1 MRHTL
6 NWLIRGLVSQRPSR
20 RRGAR
25 NYTAPPAECLET
37 RKNLTAV
44 ITGASI
50 AASLATQAAGANDPD
65 DQMSEARN
73 LGSVTSSRAVSG
85 TIDSSTDV
93 DMFRFTATAGQRLS
107 FDIDVTGRLDSVI
120 RLFDSSGRQ
129 VTFNDDGAAPGETG
143 SLASYLEY
151 TFTSGGTYYLGVSG
165 YHGSMGDY
173 ELTVQSISSRPA
185 TPAAGAIA
193 TGAITAAV
201 QSISSRPV
209 TPAANHSQSTSSGR
223 VTITG
228 ASISASLVG
237 STSTQYGSSSMYSN
251 PSRPSTNPIQSYVS
265 GLQQSSLS
273 FSLPNRYETISVGS
287 QPVSYWSNN
296 TSRWQ
301 VVSNVLSQPNGYRV
315 MASNPG
321 LYGFSAPPASYS
333 YASPY
338 SYSSYYRY

>member
-20 RRGAR
+20 RRGTR

-37 RKNLTAV
+37 RKNLSAV
-44 ITGASI
+44 ISGASI
-50 AASLATQAAGANDPD
+50 AASLATQGTVVNDPN
-65 DQMSEARN
+65 DQMSEAMN
-73 LGSVTSSRAVSG
+73 LGSVTSSSTVSG
-85 TIDSSTDV
+85 TIDSPTDV

-120 RLFDSSGRQ
+120 RLFDSYGRQ
-129 VTFNDDGAAPGETG
+129 LASNDDGAAPGELR

-151 TFTSGGTYYLGVSG
+151 TFTSGGTFYLGVSG
-165 YHGSMGDY
+165 YRNSSYNPRTGSGDTSGSKGEY
-173 ELTVQSISSRPA
+173 ELTVQSISS
-185 TPAAGAIA
+185 
-193 TGAITAAV
+193 
-201 QSISSRPV
+201 SPV
-209 TPAANHSQSTSSGR
+209 TPAANHSQSTSSGQ

-228 ASISASLVG
+228 AAISANLVG

-251 PSRPSTNPIQSYVS
+251 STRPSTNPIQSYVS

-273 FSLPNRYETISVGS
+273 FSLPNRYQTISVGS

-321 LYGFSAPPASYS
+321 LYGFSAPPASNS
-333 YASPY
+333 SASP
-338 SYSSYYRY
+338 YSSYYR